1 MLPIY
6 SSTEHLPPR
15 EPTMRPPIH
24 EHRRFFACS
33 SRPLSAVGSSPL
45 AAMVMLTLFP
55 FVTSAV
61 GDVVVT
67 GDGTPVIVTDVPSIG
82 ANLSFV
88 AGDGSPAVL
97 QLLSGGIYSGEWS
110 ITNVPAIF
118 DLNGGSLVIAPGVGT
133 GTASGDA
140 NVGVVN
146 GALQLGTNSFLTGF
160 GTTGSGGTLSAIQG
174 GRLVID
180 DDRWLSNMVLLQLG
194 GAWTSGSEATLAYSG
209 NTSITSAAGVSLE
222 GGTASAIALSGAGSL
237 TLTGDISG
245 TGDLVITTAG
255 GTGSVNLSFVSGSF
269 DGKTVIDNATASLNT
284 QNSIGTQGLT
294 FNSATVTAGTALT
307 LGTGQVF
314 DLGGTSTLT
323 GGGPGLTAFNVN
335 GGMTGSGDITLTGM
349 NMTVGGT
356 TSTYTGGISLA
367 GAAGSESTLTTT
379 NAAWLGGVSSLTMAN
394 NTSLTYAGTDAGTYG
409 GAIITGAAATD
420 RALIFT
426 SGAGNGNLTLSGTV
440 AGTGDLVIG
449 SAGGSTATTTLAFS
463 LGTLE
468 GHTVIEN
475 ANVAI
480 NTQASIG
487 AAGLSLSGANV
498 TLGTAL
504 TLRAADLGPPATP
517 DQVFDLTGT
526 STLTGGGAGLTAFTV
541 NGGMTGGGALTLSG
555 ISMNVGGTTASYNGT
570 LTLDGSSTL
579 TTSNQQL
586 LSNVASITLGNG
598 TSLAYDGTVAGNY
611 SGPLNVTG
619 ASATIATSGATAGDF
634 TVDGTVTATD
644 IVVSALNGSTATT
657 VLAFDSASSITGRTI
672 IDGAK
677 ARINTSDSVGTAG
690 LSLTDG
696 DLTLGTALTLGAGQ
710 AFAVNGTSS
719 VTGSGGAN
727 TLFNVNEAMSGTG
740 TLTLSGVD
748 LSVGAA
754 ASTFTGG
761 VALEAGSTASTSNVA
776 WLGSLTSLTLNADAT
791 ATQFT
796 YTGNAT
802 ATYAGT
808 LISGGT
814 AAATVATSGAG
825 TGALN
830 FTGTVDGSGDL
841 VFKALSGSTATTTL
855 AFTSST
861 FTGTTVIDTMS
872 AAVNTQASVGGAG
885 MRILGSQVG
894 IGADLSLDATQS
906 LTIGGTTT
914 LTGLPAGT
922 TTLVVDGGLN
932 VSGASANLTLS
943 QLSASIGSGG
953 TSNFAGDVTLTSGS
967 ALSLTDGADLSD
979 ASVFSDALNSG
990 GAVTVGGDGTLA
1002 NIGSVG
1008 NAFKGLLNPGDRNN
1022 AGSSTLAVTGDV
1034 ILDATSTTS
1043 WYLLDSTGKAD
1054 RLDAG
1059 GAFTLNGSAAK
1070 IIYDADFYSGAFIP
1084 ASGVTVDYVM
1094 ATAGTLD
1101 GTFSTVDVVTID
1113 PLTGLATDHA
1123 VNATGATYF
1132 MGGAFEVSYA
1142 GNEFSLQIIGQG
1154 GSYPLPAG
1162 TTSTNVV
1169 VDVQT
1174 GHGTV
1179 KRNANVGTVNNSQI
1193 NASAAAITAIA
1204 TGPVGSDE
1212 QYVATELL
1220 LLTPGAF
1227 ASAEVALSNVSNP
1240 YALPNVTMNQLFQAG
1255 NVAMKRLMQLRES
1268 TAPTTVAPLLSSKG
1282 GVTDQESLNAGSAV
1296 VTGNSFTSFGAP
1308 LNGPTPDDG
1317 ARWWSRGYG
1326 FTNSVSDDT
1335 WAKTSYSSATGGL
1348 MFGADMVL
1356 GKGFIA
1362 GAFIG
1367 YMPGTVDITGG
1378 LVDETDTINGANVG
1392 IYGSW
1397 VPDSGQWYVEAAAQ
1411 GGYAGVDRTR
1421 DLYIP
1426 GVVRTATSDNSLW
1439 AASVNSEIGMNIRIG
1454 GDMFVQPYAAVAAG
1468 YVGQS
1473 SYTEQGAGSANLDV
1487 SSQSAVMLQPTIGS
1501 RIMHTLRIDRDVL
1514 TPYIGSAFIANVPI
1528 GDWDVTATNA
1538 YSATPGYTVYGS
1550 PETRYGASFEAG
1562 VEFASYKGITAYCS
1576 FNGMQFENE
1585 QQYGGQIGVIVP
1597 F

>member
-1 MLPIY
+1 
-6 SSTEHLPPR
+6 
-15 EPTMRPPIH
+15 MRPPIH
-24 EHRRFFACS
+24 EYRRFFACS
-33 SRPLSAVGSSPL
+33 TRPLVAVGSSPL
-45 AAMVMLTLFP
+45 AAMVMLMLFP
-55 FVTSAV
+55 FVVTPAR
-61 GDVVVT
+61 GDTVVT
-67 GDGTPVIVTDVPSIG
+67 GTGIPVVVPDVPSIG
-82 ANLSFV
+82 ANLDFI
-88 AGDGSPAVL
+88 AGDGNPAVM

-110 ITNVPAIF
+110 ITDVGAIF
-118 DLNGGSLVIAPGVGT
+118 TLGGGSLVIAPAVGT
-133 GTASGDA
+133 GTASGAA
-140 NVGVVN
+140 NLSVQD
-146 GALQLGTNSFLTGF
+146 GALQLGANSFLTGF
-160 GTTGSGGTLSAIQG
+160 GIGGTGGTLSASNG
-174 GRLVID
+174 GRLIID
-180 DDRWLSNMVLLQLG
+180 DNRWLTSMVLLQLG
-194 GAWTSGSEATLAYSG
+194 GSWTSGSAATLTYFGAG
-209 NTSITSAAGVSLE
+209 SITSSADVSLT
-222 GGTASAIALSGAGSL
+222 GTAAAIALTGAGSL
-237 TLTGDISG
+237 TLTGDVQGS
-245 TGDLVITTAG
+245 GDLVVTDG
-255 GTGSVNLSFVSGSF
+255 GGGGIVNLSFGSGSF
-269 DGKTVIDNATASLNT
+269 DGKTIIEGASASINT

-323 GGGPGLTAFNVN
+323 GGGAGLTAFNVN
-335 GGMTGSGDITLTGM
+335 GGMTGTGDITLTGI

-356 TSTYTGGISLA
+356 TSSYTGGITLA
-367 GAAGSESTLTTT
+367 GTAGSESTITTT

-394 NTSLTYAGTDAGTYG
+394 DTSLTYAGTDAANYG
-409 GAIITGAAATD
+409 GAIITGAAVTD

-426 SGAGNGNLTLSGTV
+426 SGAGNGDLTLSGTV
-440 AGTGDLVIG
+440 SGTGDLVIG
-449 SAGGSTATTTLAFS
+449 AASGSTANTTLAFTT
-463 LGTLE
+463 GTFA
-468 GHTVIEN
+468 GGTIIEDT
-475 ANVAI
+475 NVAI

-487 AAGLSLSGANV
+487 GAGLALTGATV
-498 TLGTAL
+498 TLGTDI
-504 TLRAADLGPPATP
+504 TLGVAQELAIFTASSISGPA
-517 DQVFDLTGT
+517 
-526 STLTGGGAGLTAFTV
+526 GGANTAFTLISA
-541 NGGMTGGGALTLSG
+541 MSGAGNLALDHV
-555 ISMNVGGTTASYNGT
+555 SMNVGGATSTYTGA
-570 LTLDGSSTL
+570 LTLAGASTL
-579 TTSNQQL
+579 TTSNQQWL
-586 LSNVASITLGNG
+586 NNVASVTLGNE
-598 TSLAYDGTVAGNY
+598 TSLIYDGIVAGTY
-611 SGPLNVTG
+611 SGILNATG
-619 ASATIATSGATAGDF
+619 ASATIATSGATAADF
-634 TVDGTVTATD
+634 IVDGTVTATGD
-644 IVVSALNGSTATT
+644 VVVSALDGSTATT
-657 VLAFDSASSITGRTI
+657 TLAFNNASSITGRTV

-677 ARINTSDSVGTAG
+677 AKIDTAFSVGAAG
-690 LSLTDG
+690 LALTDG

-710 AFAVNGTSS
+710 AFAVSGTSS

-776 WLGSLTSLTLNADAT
+776 WLSSLTSLTLNADAT

-885 MRILGSQVG
+885 MRILGSQVD
-894 IGADLSLDATQS
+894 IGANLSLNSTQS

-914 LTGLPAGT
+914 LTGAPAGT
-922 TTLVVDGGLN
+922 TTLVLDGGLN
-932 VSGASANLTLS
+932 VSGASADLTLS
-943 QLSASIGSGG
+943 ALSTSIGAGAA
-953 TSNFAGDVTLTSGS
+953 SNFAGNVTLTDGS
-967 ALSLTDGADLSD
+967 VFTVTDGADLGD
-979 ASVFSDALNSG
+979 TSVFSDALNTG
-990 GAVTVGGDGTLA
+990 GAITVGGDGTLA

-1043 WYLLDSTGKAD
+1043 WYLLDSTGNAD
-1054 RLDAG
+1054 RLNTG

-1070 IIYDADFYSGAFIP
+1070 IIYDADFYSGTFIP

-1094 ATAGTLD
+1094 AAAGTLD

-1123 VNATGATYF
+1123 VNANGSTYF

-1439 AASVNSEIGMNIRIG
+1439 AASVNSEIGLNIRIG
-1454 GDMFVQPYAAVAAG
+1454 GDMFVQPYAGVAAG

-1585 QQYGGQIGVIVP
+1585 QQYGGQIGVVVP

>member
-1 MLPIY
+1 
-6 SSTEHLPPR
+6 
-15 EPTMRPPIH
+15 
-24 EHRRFFACS
+24 
-33 SRPLSAVGSSPL
+33 
-45 AAMVMLTLFP
+45 MVMLMLFP

-61 GDVVVT
+61 GDVVVP

-82 ANLSFV
+82 ANLSFI
-88 AGDGSPAVL
+88 AGDGSPAQL
-97 QLLSGGIYSGEWS
+97 QLLTGGIYSGEWS
-110 ITNVPAIF
+110 ITNVSAIF
-118 DLNGGSLVIAPGVGT
+118 DLNGGSLVIAPGIGT

-194 GAWTSGSEATLAYSG
+194 GAWTSGSAATLAYSG
-209 NTSITSAAGVSLE
+209 STSITSAAGVSVE

-245 TGDLVITTAG
+245 TGDLVVASGG
-255 GTGSVNLSFVSGSF
+255 GTGTVNLSFATGSF
-269 DGKTVIDNATASLNT
+269 DGTTVIDNASASINT

-294 FNSATVTAGTALT
+294 FNNATVTLGTALT
-307 LGTGQVF
+307 LSAADLGPPATPAQVF
-314 DLGGTSTLT
+314 DVNGISTLT
-323 GGGPGLTAFNVN
+323 GVAGGVPTLTAFTVN
-335 GGMTGSGDITLTGM
+335 GGMSGSGALTLT
-349 NMTVGGT
+349 NINLTVGGT
-356 TSTYTGGISLA
+356 TSSYIGGLTLV
-367 GAAGSESTLTTT
+367 GASGLESTVTTT
-379 NAAWLGGVSSLTMAN
+379 NAAWLGTLGSLTMGN
-394 NTSLTYAGTDAGTYG
+394 NTSLTYAGTDAANYG
-409 GAIITGAAATD
+409 GAIVTGATVGD
-420 RALIFT
+420 RALFFT
-426 SGAGNGNLTLSGTV
+426 PGAGSGNLTLSGTV

-504 TLRAADLGPPATP
+504 ILRAADLGPPATP

-555 ISMNVGGTTASYNGT
+555 ISMNVGGATASYNGT

-611 SGPLNVTG
+611 SGPLNATG
-619 ASATIATSGATAGDF
+619 ASATIATSGAAAGDF
-634 TVDGTVTATD
+634 TIDGTVTATD

-677 ARINTSDSVGTAG
+677 ARINTSEAVGTAG
-690 LSLTDG
+690 LSLIDG

-740 TLTLSGVD
+740 ALTISGVD

-754 ASTFTGG
+754 TSTFTGG
-761 VALEAGSTASTSNVA
+761 IALKAGSTATTSNAA
-776 WLGSLTSLTLNADAT
+776 WISSLTSLTLNADAT

-796 YTGNAT
+796 YTGNAS

-814 AAATVATSGAG
+814 AAATIATSGAG

-885 MRILGSQVG
+885 MRILGSQVS
-894 IGADLSLDATQS
+894 IGANLSLNSTQS

-914 LTGLPAGT
+914 LTGAPAGT
-922 TTLVVDGGLN
+922 TTLVLDGGLN
-932 VSGASANLTLS
+932 VSGASADLTLS
-943 QLSASIGSGG
+943 ALSASIGAGAA
-953 TSNFAGDVTLTSGS
+953 SNFAGNVTLNDGS
-967 ALSLTDGADLSD
+967 VFTVTDDADLG
-979 ASVFSDALNSG
+979 ATSVFSDALNTG
-990 GAVTVGGDGTLA
+990 GAVTVAGDGTLA
-1002 NIGSVG
+1002 HIGSVG
-1008 NAFKGLLNPGDRNN
+1008 NAFKGLLNPGDHSNT
-1022 AGSSTLAVTGDV
+1022 GSSTLAVTGDV

-1043 WYLLDSTGKAD
+1043 WYLLDSTGNAD
-1054 RLDAG
+1054 RLNAG
-1059 GAFTLNGSAAK
+1059 GAFALNGSAAK
-1070 IIYDADFYSGAFIP
+1070 IIYDSAFYSGTFIP

-1094 ATAGTLD
+1094 AAAGTLN
-1101 GTFSTVDVVTID
+1101 GTFSTVDVVTVD

-1123 VNATGATYF
+1123 VNATGSTYF

-1142 GNEFSLQIIGQG
+1142 GNQFSLQIIGQG
-1154 GSYPLPAG
+1154 GSYPLPDG
-1162 TTSTNVV
+1162 TTSTNIV

-1174 GHGTV
+1174 GNGTV

-1204 TGPVGSDE
+1204 TGPSGTDE

-1255 NVAMKRLMQLRES
+1255 DVAMKRLMQLRES
-1268 TAPTTVAPLLSSKG
+1268 KAPTTVAPLLRSKG
-1282 GVTDQESLNAGSAV
+1282 GLTDQESLTAGSAV

-1397 VPDSGQWYVEAAAQ
+1397 VPDSGKWYVEAAAQ

-1487 SSQSAVMLQPTIGS
+1487 SSQSAVMLQPSIGS
-1501 RIMHTLRIDRDVL
+1501 RIMHTLRIDRDVW
-1514 TPYIGSAFIANVPI
+1514 TPYIGSAFIAAVPI

-1538 YSATPGYTVYGS
+1538 YSATPGYSVYGS

-1576 FNGMQFENE
+1576 FNGMQLDNE

>member
-1 MLPIY
+1 
-6 SSTEHLPPR
+6 
-15 EPTMRPPIH
+15 MRPPID
-24 EHRRFFACS
+24 EYRRFFACS
-33 SRPLSAVGSSPL
+33 SRPLVAVGRSPL
-45 AAMVMLTLFP
+45 AAMVMLMLFP
-55 FVTSAV
+55 STVAPAR
-61 GDVVVT
+61 GDTVVT
-67 GDGTPVIVTDVPSIG
+67 GTGIPVVVPDVPSIG
-82 ANLSFV
+82 ANLDFI
-88 AGDGSPAVL
+88 AGTGDPAVL
-97 QLLSGGIYSGEWS
+97 ELGSSGTYSGNWS
-110 ITNVPAIF
+110 VNDVYAIF
-118 DLNGGSLVIAPGVGT
+118 LLDRSTDLLQITGAGTATGGASVGVQVGT
-133 GTASGDA
+133 
-140 NVGVVN
+140 
-146 GALQLGTNSFLTGF
+146 LQLSSFLTDF
-160 GTTGSGGTLSAIQG
+160 GKDGPSLTGGTLSASNG

-180 DDRWLSNMVLLQLG
+180 DQRWIENCYLLQLSG
-194 GAWTSGSEATLAYSG
+194 SWTSSSPAADPTLTYSG
-209 NTSITSAAGVSLE
+209 ATDINSSADVSL
-222 GGTASAIALSGAGSL
+222 GGTASAIALSGAGSFE
-237 TLTGDISG
+237 LTGDIQGS
-245 TGDLVITTAG
+245 GDLVVASGG
-255 GTGSVNLSFVSGSF
+255 GTGTVNLSFVSGSF
-269 DGKTVIDNATASLNT
+269 DGKTVIDNASASINT

-294 FNSATVTAGTALT
+294 FNNATVTAGTALT
-307 LGTGQVF
+307 LGAGQVF

-323 GGGPGLTAFNVN
+323 GGGAGLTAFNVN
-335 GGMTGSGDITLTGM
+335 GGMTGSGDVTLTGI

-367 GAAGSESTLTTT
+367 GASGSESTVTTT
-379 NAAWLGGVSSLTMAN
+379 NAAWLSSLGSLTMAN
-394 NTSLTYAGTDAGTYG
+394 NTSLTYSGADTATYG
-409 GAIITGAAATD
+409 GAIVTGATATD

-426 SGAGNGNLTLSGTV
+426 SGAGNGDLTLSGTV
-440 AGTGDLVIG
+440 SGTGDLVIG
-449 SAGGSTATTTLAFS
+449 AASGSTAQTTLAFTS
-463 LGTLE
+463 GTLA
-468 GHTVIEN
+468 GRTVIED

-487 AAGLSLSGANV
+487 DAGLSLTGATV
-498 TLGTAL
+498 TLGTDI
-504 TLRAADLGPPATP
+504 TLGVA
-517 DQVFDLTGT
+517 QDLTI
-526 STLTGGGAGLTAFTV
+526 STASSISGPAGGANTAFTL
-541 NGGMTGGGALTLSG
+541 NSAMSGTGNLALDHV
-555 ISMNVGGTTASYNGT
+555 SMNVGGATSTYSGA
-570 LTLDGSSTL
+570 LTLAGASTL
-579 TTSNQQL
+579 TTSNQQWL
-586 LSNVASITLGNG
+586 TNVASINLGNE
-598 TSLAYDGTVAGNY
+598 TSLIYEGIVAGNY
-611 SGPLNVTG
+611 AGPLNATG
-619 ASATIATSGATAGDF
+619 ASATIATSGATAADF
-634 TVDGTVTATD
+634 RVDGTVTATGD
-644 IVVSALNGSTATT
+644 LVVSALDGSTATT
-657 VLAFDSASSITGRTI
+657 TLAFSAGSISGQTVIDSAKAK
-672 IDGAK
+672 IDTAF
-677 ARINTSDSVGTAG
+677 SVGSTG
-690 LSLTDG
+690 LALIDG
-696 DLTLGTALTLGAGQ
+696 DLTLGTTLTLGSGQ

-727 TLFNVNEAMSGTG
+727 TAFTVDEAMSGTG
-740 TLTLSGVD
+740 ALTVSGVD

-754 ASTFTGG
+754 TSGFTGG
-761 VALEAGSTASTSNVA
+761 IALKAGSTATTSNAA
-776 WLGSLTSLTLNADAT
+776 WISSLTSFTLNADAT

-796 YTGNAT
+796 YTGNAS

-814 AAATVATSGAG
+814 AEATVATSGAG
-825 TGALN
+825 TGALS

-855 AFTSST
+855 AFSAST

-885 MRILGSQVG
+885 MRILGSQVD
-894 IGADLSLDATQS
+894 IGADLSLGSAQS

-914 LTGLPAGT
+914 LTGTSAGT
-922 TTLVVDGGLN
+922 TTLAVDGGLN

-943 QLSASIGSGG
+943 QLSASFGSGG
-953 TSNFAGDVTLTSGS
+953 TSNFVGDVTLTSGS

-1002 NIGSVG
+1002 RIGSVG

-1022 AGSSTLAVTGDV
+1022 AGSSTLTVTGDV
-1034 ILDATSTTS
+1034 ILDATSTAS
-1043 WYLLDSTGKAD
+1043 WYLLDSSGKAD

-1059 GAFTLNGSAAK
+1059 GVFTLNGSAAK
-1070 IIYDADFYSGAFIP
+1070 IVYDANFYSGTFIP

-1094 ATAGTLD
+1094 ATAGTLN

-1123 VNATGATYF
+1123 VNANGSTYF

-1154 GSYPLPAG
+1154 GSYPLAAG
-1162 TTSTNVV
+1162 STSTNVV

-1174 GHGTV
+1174 GNGTV
-1179 KRNANVGTVNNSQI
+1179 RRNANVGTVNNSQI

-1227 ASAEVALSNVSNP
+1227 ASAEVALSNVANP

-1268 TAPTTVAPLLSSKG
+1268 TTPTPVAPLLSSKG
-1282 GVTDQESLNAGSAV
+1282 GVTDQESLSAGSAV

-1378 LVDETDTINGANVG
+1378 LVDETDTMNGANVG

-1397 VPDSGQWYVEAAAQ
+1397 VPDAGQWYVEAAAQ

-1439 AASVNSEIGMNIRIG
+1439 AASVNSEIGLNIRIG
-1454 GDMFVQPYAAVAAG
+1454 GDMFVQPYAGVAAG

-1501 RIMHTLRIDRDVL
+1501 RVMHTLRINRDVL

-1538 YSATPGYTVYGS
+1538 YSATPGYSVYGS
-1550 PETRYGASFEAG
+1550 PETRYGVSFEAG
-1562 VEFASYKGITAYCS
+1562 VEFASYKGVTAYCS

>member
-1 MLPIY
+1 
-6 SSTEHLPPR
+6 
-15 EPTMRPPIH
+15 MRPPIH

-33 SRPLSAVGSSPL
+33 SRPLVAVGRSPL
-45 AAMVMLTLFP
+45 AAMVMLMLFP
-55 FVTSAV
+55 STVAPAR
-61 GDVVVT
+61 GDTVVT
-67 GDGTPVIVTDVPSIG
+67 GTGIPVVVPDVPSIG
-82 ANLSFV
+82 ANLDFI
-88 AGDGSPAVL
+88 AGDGNPAVL
-97 QLLSGGIYSGEWS
+97 QLLIGGTYSGEWS
-110 ITNVPAIF
+110 ITDVGAIF
-118 DLNGGSLVIAPGVGT
+118 TLGGGSLVIAPTAGT
-133 GTASGDA
+133 GTASGAA
-140 NVGVVN
+140 NLSVQDGT
-146 GALQLGTNSFLTGF
+146 LQLGANSFLTGF
-160 GTTGSGGTLSAIQG
+160 GTGGTGGTLSASNS

-180 DDRWLSNMVLLQLG
+180 DDRWLTNMVLLQLG
-194 GAWTSGSEATLAYSG
+194 GSWTAGSDATLTYSGASDITSGAD
-209 NTSITSAAGVSLE
+209 VSLT
-222 GGTASAIALSGAGSL
+222 GTAAAIALSGAGSFE
-237 TLTGDISG
+237 LTGDIQGS
-245 TGDLVITTAG
+245 GDLVVASGG
-255 GTGSVNLSFVSGSF
+255 GTGTVNLSFVSGSF
-269 DGKTVIDNATASLNT
+269 DGKTVIDNASASINT

-294 FNSATVTAGTALT
+294 FNGATVTAGTALT
-307 LGTGQVF
+307 LGAGQVF

-323 GGGPGLTAFNVN
+323 GGGAGLTAFNVN
-335 GGMTGSGDITLTGM
+335 GGMTGSGDIALTGI

-356 TSTYTGGISLA
+356 TSAFTGGISLA

-394 NTSLTYAGTDAGTYG
+394 DTSLTYAGTDAGTYG
-409 GAIITGAAATD
+409 GAIITGAAVTD
-420 RALIFT
+420 RVLIFT
-426 SGAGNGNLTLSGTV
+426 SGAGNGDLTLSGTV
-440 AGTGDLVIG
+440 SGTGDLVIG
-449 SAGGSTATTTLAFS
+449 AASGSTAKTTLAFTT
-463 LGTLE
+463 GTFA
-468 GHTVIEN
+468 GGTIIED

-487 AAGLSLSGANV
+487 GAGLALTGATV
-498 TLGTAL
+498 TLGTDI
-504 TLRAADLGPPATP
+504 TLGVAQELAILSASSISGPA
-517 DQVFDLTGT
+517 
-526 STLTGGGAGLTAFTV
+526 GGANTAFTL
-541 NGGMTGGGALTLSG
+541 NSAMSGAGNLALDHV
-555 ISMNVGGTTASYNGT
+555 SMNVGGATSTYTGA
-570 LTLDGSSTL
+570 LTLAGASTL
-579 TTSNQQL
+579 TTSNQQWL
-586 LSNVASITLGNG
+586 TNVASINLGNE
-598 TSLAYDGTVAGNY
+598 TSLIYDGTVAGNY
-611 SGPLNVTG
+611 SGILNATG
-619 ASATIATSGATAGDF
+619 ASATIATSGATAADF
-634 TVDGTVTATD
+634 RVDGTVTATGD
-644 IVVSALNGSTATT
+644 LVVSALDGSTATT
-657 VLAFDSASSITGRTI
+657 TLAFDSTSSITGQTI
-672 IDGAK
+672 IDSAK
-677 ARINTSDSVGTAG
+677 AKIDTAFSVGGAG
-690 LSLTDG
+690 LALTDG
-696 DLTLGTALTLGAGQ
+696 DLTLGTALTLGSGQ

-719 VTGSGGAN
+719 LTGSGSAN
-727 TLFNVNEAMSGTG
+727 TAFTVNEAMSGTG
-740 TLTLSGVD
+740 ALTVSGVD

-754 ASTFTGG
+754 TSTFTGG
-761 VALEAGSTASTSNVA
+761 IALQAGSTATTSNAA
-776 WLGSLTSLTLNADAT
+776 WISSLTSLTLNADAT

-796 YTGNAT
+796 YTGNAS

-814 AAATVATSGAG
+814 AEATVATSGAG
-825 TGALN
+825 TGALS

-855 AFTSST
+855 AFSAST

-885 MRILGSQVG
+885 MRILGSQVD
-894 IGADLSLDATQS
+894 IGADLSLGSAQS

-914 LTGLPAGT
+914 LTGTSAGT
-922 TTLVVDGGLN
+922 TTLAVDGGLN
-932 VSGASANLTLS
+932 VSGASANLTIS
-943 QLSASIGSGG
+943 QLSASFGSGG
-953 TSNFAGDVTLTSGS
+953 TSNFVGDVTLTSGS

-990 GAVTVGGDGTLA
+990 GAVTVGGDGTLSR
-1002 NIGSVG
+1002 IGSVG

-1022 AGSSTLAVTGDV
+1022 AGSSTLTVTGDV
-1034 ILDATSTTS
+1034 ILDATSTAS
-1043 WYLLDSTGKAD
+1043 WYLLDSSGKAD

-1070 IIYDADFYSGAFIP
+1070 IIYDADFYSGTFIP

-1094 ATAGTLD
+1094 ATAGTLN
-1101 GTFSTVDVVTID
+1101 GTFSTVDVVTVD

-1123 VNATGATYF
+1123 VNATGSTYF

-1154 GSYPLPAG
+1154 GSYPLAAG

-1174 GHGTV
+1174 GNGTV
-1179 KRNANVGTVNNSQI
+1179 RRNANVGTVNNSQI

-1227 ASAEVALSNVSNP
+1227 ASAEVALSNVANP

-1268 TAPTTVAPLLSSKG
+1268 NTPTPVAPLLSSKG
-1282 GVTDQESLNAGSAV
+1282 GVTDQESLSAGSAV

-1356 GKGFIA
+1356 GNGFIA

-1439 AASVNSEIGMNIRIG
+1439 AASVNSEIGLNIRIG

-1501 RIMHTLRIDRDVL
+1501 RVMHTLRINRDVL

-1528 GDWDVTATNA
+1528 GDWDITATNA
-1538 YSATPGYTVYGS
+1538 YSATPGYSVYGS
-1550 PETRYGASFEAG
+1550 PETRYGVSFEAG
-1562 VEFASYKGITAYCS
+1562 VEFASYKGVTAYCS

>member
-1 MLPIY
+1 
-6 SSTEHLPPR
+6 
-15 EPTMRPPIH
+15 
-24 EHRRFFACS
+24 
-33 SRPLSAVGSSPL
+33 
-45 AAMVMLTLFP
+45 MVMLMLFP

-67 GDGTPVIVTDVPSIG
+67 GDGTPVVVNDVPSIG
-82 ANLSFV
+82 ANLSFI

-97 QLLSGGIYSGEWS
+97 QLLTGGIYSGEWS
-110 ITNVPAIF
+110 INNVPAIF
-118 DLNGGSLVIAPGVGT
+118 NLSGGSLVIAPSVGT

-146 GALQLGTNSFLTGF
+146 GTLQLGTNSFLTGF
-160 GTTGSGGTLSAIQG
+160 GTTGFGGTLSAIQG

-180 DDRWLSNMVLLQLG
+180 DDRWLSNMVRLQLG
-194 GAWTSGSEATLAYSG
+194 GAWTSGSAATLTYSG
-209 NTSITSAAGVSLE
+209 STSITSAAGVSVE

-245 TGDLVITTAG
+245 TGDLVVASGG
-255 GTGSVNLSFVSGSF
+255 GTGTVNLSFISGSF
-269 DGKTVIDNATASLNT
+269 DGKTVIDNASASINT

-294 FNSATVTAGTALT
+294 FNNATVTAGTALT
-307 LGTGQVF
+307 LGAGQLF

-323 GGGPGLTAFNVN
+323 GGSAGLTAFNVN
-335 GGMTGSGDITLTGM
+335 GGMTGSGDVTLTGI

-367 GAAGSESTLTTT
+367 GASGSESTVTTT
-379 NAAWLGGVSSLTMAN
+379 NAAWLSSLGSLTMAN
-394 NTSLTYAGTDAGTYG
+394 NTSLTYSGADAATYD
-409 GAIITGAAATD
+409 GAIVTGATAGD

-426 SGAGNGNLTLSGTV
+426 SGAGNGDLTLSGTV
-440 AGTGDLVIG
+440 SGTGDLVIG
-449 SAGGSTATTTLAFS
+449 AASGSTAKTTLAFTS
-463 LGTLE
+463 GTLA
-468 GHTVIEN
+468 GRTVIED

-487 AAGLSLSGANV
+487 DTGLSLTGATV
-498 TLGTAL
+498 TLGTDI
-504 TLRAADLGPPATP
+504 TLGAAQDLAISTASSISGPA
-517 DQVFDLTGT
+517 
-526 STLTGGGAGLTAFTV
+526 GGANTAFTLISA
-541 NGGMTGGGALTLSG
+541 MSGAGNLALDHV
-555 ISMNVGGTTASYNGT
+555 SMNVGGATSTYTGA
-570 LTLDGSSTL
+570 LTLAGASTL
-579 TTSNQQL
+579 TTSNQQWL
-586 LSNVASITLGNG
+586 TNVASIDLGNE
-598 TSLAYDGTVAGNY
+598 TSLIYDGTVAGNY
-611 SGPLNVTG
+611 SGILNATG
-619 ASATIATSGATAGDF
+619 ASATIATSGATAADF
-634 TVDGTVTATD
+634 LVDGTVTATGNLV
-644 IVVSALNGSTATT
+644 ISARDGSTATT
-657 VLAFDSASSITGRTI
+657 TLAFDNASSITGSTV

-677 ARINTSDSVGTAG
+677 ARINTSESVGATG
-690 LSLTDG
+690 LTLTDG
-696 DLTLGTALTLGAGQ
+696 ELTLGTALTLGAGQ

-719 VTGSGGAN
+719 VSGTGGAN
-727 TLFNVNEAMSGTG
+727 TAFNVNEAMSGTG
-740 TLTLSGVD
+740 TLSVSGVD
-748 LSVGAA
+748 LTVGAA
-754 ASTFTGG
+754 TSTFTGG
-761 VALEAGSTASTSNVA
+761 VALEAGSTVTTGNGE
-776 WLGSLTSLTLNADAT
+776 WLSKLDSLTLNADAT

-796 YTGNAT
+796 YTGNANV
-802 ATYAGT
+802 TYAGT

-814 AAATVATSGAG
+814 AQSTVATSGAG

-830 FTGTVDGSGDL
+830 FTGTVDGSSDL
-841 VFKALSGSTATTTL
+841 VFKALAGSTATTTL

-885 MRILGSQVG
+885 MTILDSQVG
-894 IGADLSLDATQS
+894 IGANLSLDFAQS

-914 LTGLPAGT
+914 LTGAPAGT
-922 TTLVVDGGLN
+922 TALVVDGGLI
-932 VSGASANLTLS
+932 VSGASADLTLS
-943 QLSASIGSGG
+943 KLTASIGDGAA
-953 TSNFAGDVTLTSGS
+953 SNFAGNITLTSGS
-967 ALSLTDGADLSD
+967 VFTVTDGADLSN
-979 ASVFSDALNSG
+979 ASVFSDALNAG

-1002 NIGSVG
+1002 SIGSIG
-1008 NAFKGLLNPGDRNN
+1008 NAFKGVLAPGSRDN
-1022 AGSSTLAVTGDV
+1022 AASSTLITTGDV
-1034 ILDATSTTS
+1034 YLDSTSTAR
-1043 WYLLDSTGKAD
+1043 WYLLDSTGKSD

-1059 GAFTLNGSAAK
+1059 GSFVLNGSAAK
-1070 IIYDADFYSGAFIP
+1070 IVYDEDYYSGSFIP
-1084 ASGVTVDYVM
+1084 ASGTTVDYVM
-1094 ATAGTLD
+1094 ATAGTLN
-1101 GTFSTVDVVTID
+1101 GTFATVDVVTVD
-1113 PLTGLATDHA
+1113 PLTGLSTDHA

-1142 GNEFSLQIIGQG
+1142 GNEFSLQITGQG

-1174 GHGTV
+1174 GNGTV
-1179 KRNANVGTVNNSQI
+1179 RRNANVGTVNNSQI

-1204 TGPVGSDE
+1204 SGPTGTDE
-1212 QYVATELL
+1212 QYVATQML

-1227 ASAEVALSNVSNP
+1227 ASSDVALSNVANP

-1268 TAPTTVAPLLSSKG
+1268 NTPTPAAPLLSSKG
-1282 GVTDQESLNAGSAV
+1282 GLTDQESLTAGSAV

-1397 VPDSGQWYVEAAAQ
+1397 VPDAGQWYVEAAAQ

-1421 DLYIP
+1421 ELYIP
-1426 GVVRTATSDNSLW
+1426 GVVRTANSDNSLW

-1454 GDMFVQPYAAVAAG
+1454 GDMFVQPYAGVAAG

-1514 TPYIGSAFIANVPI
+1514 TPYIGSAFIASVPI

-1538 YSATPGYTVYGS
+1538 YSATPGYSVYGS